1 MPYWHSL
8 SLLFLR
14 YYTYPM
20 YTNAAIRE
28 VLRMPGGDVDRCG
41 ECWWSAEKWGLSRP
55 VTSGR
60 CPLHQCP
67 SSTVRTV
74 RSDRPTLAIDLQSR
88 PVTTGHCHIQCHAA
102 LSEESSGGVTP
113 FDGGRKD
120 VLKERAPATVVQHAT
135 VSPPLM
141 QSTCVGLRR
150 AGTDRSDVIAG

>member
-1 MPYWHSL
+1 MTDEGSRDL
-8 SLLFLR
+8 ARRLVSTAALFCSCLV
-14 YYTYPM
+14 
-20 YTNAAIRE
+20 I
-28 VLRMPGGDVDRCG
+28 
-41 ECWWSAEKWGLSRP
+41 
-55 VTSGR
+55 
-60 CPLHQCP
+60 H
-67 SSTVRTV
+67 
-74 RSDRPTLAIDLQSR
+74 
-88 PVTTGHCHIQCHAA
+88 TGIQCHAA